1 MSCDSE
7 YTLWT
12 IFKNTLWLQTLVQG
26 VKGRPRVSTL
36 ANQIAMKQQNNDRET
51 KRHIFTL
58 SLFFTLSLSLSLSV
72 SLCLSPCLS
81 VCVSLHGPGGPGGE
95 SVYGGFEVLLSSR
108 QVTNLAAAITHHTFS
123 PQVWQ
128 FVRIWSVFKVL
139 ACLSPSRLG
148 LSLSPQRT
156 ATGNCTRWRFGQ
168 DVVVSI

>member
-58 SLFFTLSLSLSLSV
+58 SLFFTLSLSLSLLV
-72 SLCLSPCLS
+72 YL
-81 VCVSLHGPGGPGGE
+81 CVSLSMVQGVQGVSLFMG
-95 SVYGGFEVLLSSR
+95 SLRSFS
-108 QVTNLAAAITHHTFS
+108 HHD
-123 PQVWQ
+123 
-128 FVRIWSVFKVL
+128 R
-139 ACLSPSRLG
+139 
-148 LSLSPQRT
+148 
-156 ATGNCTRWRFGQ
+156 
-168 DVVVSI
+168 